1 MFDGDFKELLGVFIR
16 FGKALGEFLGTLI
29 KTAIFWSFALLPA
42 IVGFIITV
50 LTTNIL
56 WVAVGV
62 IIELGWACLLICSDD
77 YKYYR

>member
-16 FGKALGEFLGTLI
+16 FGKTLGKFLSMVI

-42 IVGFIITV
+42 IVGFIITI

-56 WVAVGV
+56 WATGG
-62 IIELGWACLLICSDD
+62 IMIELVWACILICSDD
-77 YKYYR
+77 YR